1 MLIICLLIAL
11 QAHSQNLSKNQRVKT
26 YVNESGDTLI
36 QMSISDA
43 KFILKTILLSE
54 ISDSLLSVYSTRD
67 SLTNNLITLN
77 TEKIC
82 SLEEKNTNLNEVIK
96 GLNAI
101 IANNDL
107 VNNEQK
113 KIIEEQKKEISKQK
127 KLKILGFVASIVL
140 PLFTISYMLGI

>member
-1 MLIICLLIAL
+1 
-11 QAHSQNLSKNQRVKT
+11 
-26 YVNESGDTLI
+26 
-36 QMSISDA
+36 
-43 KFILKTILLSE
+43 LLSE